1 MLVNIG
7 PGETPKY
14 RLLAKNTRKVPE
26 GDVLQRLV
34 TKSGMG
40 ISQCRYMLDNLGEVI
55 FEGLAANETLDSGF
69 FFAKL
74 YPTGT
79 IPSLTAQPTKEANPV
94 KGRIF
99 FKGAIAEKLAALEL
113 VNETKTVDPLI
124 YEIQQD
130 DVEGLNRIESA
141 TARVV
146 MNVNRGKIDPEQED
160 NGVWLEDLKT
170 GVKVADGD
178 VSYSDSATCHVT
190 FPTLPPTG
198 KYRLVLATR
207 DGEDPAEYVLARAT
221 RNVTVVNGEVS
232 HG

>member
-99 FKGAIAEKLAALEL
+99 FKGVIAEKLAAL
-113 VNETKTVDPLI
+113 DGR
-124 YEIQQD
+124 Q
-130 DVEGLNRIESA
+130 GG
-141 TARVV
+141 VV
-146 MNVNRGKIDPEQED
+146 GRRE
-160 NGVWLEDLKT
+160 
-170 GVKVADGD
+170 A
-178 VSYSDSATCHVT
+178 
-190 FPTLPPTG
+190 
-198 KYRLVLATR
+198 
-207 DGEDPAEYVLARAT
+207 
-221 RNVTVVNGEVS
+221 
-232 HG
+232 